1 MKDTKKI
8 LDEIDKYLKKTKKN
22 LIKDGEFENLHEE
35 ILIFC
40 KHVFNKKSD
49 YKNIDIEY
57 PNKFILKIKRCFGQ
71 PDLEIPNNKMRKENR
86 QKLARD
92 IIRILN
98 KAKKF
103 YKLKLKLEKR

>member
-57 PNKFILKIKRCFGQ
+57 PNKFILIIKRCSGQ
-71 PDLEIPNNKMRKENR
+71 PDFETPNKKMRKKNR
-86 QKLARD
+86 QKLTGD
-92 IIRILN
+92 IIRILEQ
-98 KAKKF
+98 AKKV
-103 YKLKLKLEKR
+103 YKIKLKLEKR